1 MQARDSLRDQ
11 IVSLV
16 LGTDM
21 KQHFGTCGAFG
32 VKVLAPLVV
41 VAAAAETAPP
51 SGALATAEDPLS
63 AGGDDDAAADEDDTS
78 GVHPNENEDEGADDG
93 DDDCCVLRGLQMDD
107 EAQLLTW
114 KVWERGRGG
123 GVSVATCV
131 TYMLCYAGYMCVAGL
146 SHLASLQYTPPP
158 HVPCV
163 TPCNCTADGP

>member
-123 GVSVATCV
+123 GQCS
-131 TYMLCYAGYMCVAGL
+131 YLC
-146 SHLASLQYTPPP
+146 HLHVVLCGVYVCGGPESPSQFTVHAPPP
-158 HVPCV
+158 CAL
-163 TPCNCTADGP
+163 CNSL